1 MQDNAQLQTIVP
13 LNIPT
18 ATEIIQEHQQTTKTL
33 LPEIT
38 ELILQP
44 MLLLLKDLQPV
55 ITKPSELP
63 LRHLATTMA
72 HQQSGLI
79 RRCVSFRVSFFVAKF
94 GMFTHNL
101 FSFQYYMLCLK
112 RLMARYPFCCCKHTL
127 LWSYNQNICSYLIF
141 CFVLFSIIQNICRV
155 NELCMDYKHFGCS
168 LFII

>member
-1 MQDNAQLQTIVP
+1 MRTVP
-13 LNIPT
+13 LTSASRPCIKRG
-18 ATEIIQEHQQTTKTL
+18 QRL
-33 LPEIT
+33 M
-38 ELILQP
+38 ILRLASSRCRSRCSP
-44 MLLLLKDLQPV
+44 KSS
-55 ITKPSELP
+55 PSR
-63 LRHLATTMA
+63 RH
-72 HQQSGLI
+72 I
-79 RRCVSFRVSFFVAKF
+79 RRCVLFRVSFFVAKF